1 MSRIGNQAIEI
12 PSAVTVTINGTDVA
26 VKGPKGELKMTL
38 PPGISVATED
48 NKIVV
53 TRPNDTREAKAM
65 HGLGRS
71 LVNNMVI
78 GVTEG
83 YEKKLEI
90 IGVGYKAAVKGK
102 VLDLALGFSH
112 PTTFDIPEGIEI
124 KVDANTKISVSGID
138 KQKVGQAAATI
149 RKFKKPEPYKG
160 KGVRYL
166 GEYVAI
172 KEGKS
177 VG

>member
-53 TRPNDTREAKAM
+53 TRPNDTSGAKAM

-90 IGVGYKAAVKGK
+90 IGVGYKAAIKGK
-102 VLDLALGFSH
+102 VLDLSLGYSH
-112 PTTFDIPEGIEI
+112 PTTFEIPKGIDI
-124 KVDANTKISVSGID
+124 KVEANTKISVSGID
-138 KQKVGQAAATI
+138 KQMVGQAAATI

-160 KGVRYL
+160 KGVRYV
-166 GEYVAI
+166 GEYVAM

>member
-12 PSAVTVTINGTDVA
+12 PSAVTVTINGTDV
-26 VKGPKGELKMTL
+26 VIKGPKGELKMTL
-38 PPGISVATED
+38 PPGISAATED

-102 VLDLALGFSH
+102 VLDLSLGYSH
-112 PTTFDIPEGIEI
+112 PTTFAIPAGLEI
-124 KVDANTKISVSGID
+124 KVEANTKVSVSGID
-138 KQKVGQAAATI
+138 KQLVGQAAASI

-160 KGVRYL
+160 KGIRYV
-166 GEYVAI
+166 GEYVAM